1 MLEHVDFY
9 LASLLILLLSVRIL
23 SVHTSNK
30 SNLAL
35 LFIPVRHGNYMLD
48 SKLTYK

>member
-1 MLEHVDFY
+1 MHEHVDFY
-9 LASLLILLLSVRIL
+9 LANLLILLSVRIL